1 VVGDA
6 FKAFVNGVVVLLAAL
21 AFFTVPVGKKTPAQH
36 VVAIFETKPAREAAS
51 AFADAARQIV
61 KKVRS
66 EMEDATAPPLPERER
81 RSSR

>member
-1 VVGDA
+1 M
-6 FKAFVNGVVVLLAAL
+6 VVLFAAL

-36 VVAIFETKPAREAAS
+36 VVAIFKTRPAREAAS

-66 EMEDATAPPLPERER
+66 EMEEATSSPPPERDR
-81 RSSR
+81 RPSR